1 MSDSNFDVKL
11 RLAGVIRESIVDGP
25 GWRLVVFVQGCP
37 HHCPGCQNPQ
47 THDFDG
53 GYETTV
59 GNIVNAVKENKLLS
73 GITLSGGEPFTQAKA
88 LTVLA
93 KEIRTLGLDVMSFS
107 GWTYEELLNGANSD
121 NGWRE
126 LLEELSY
133 LIDGKFIIAEK
144 SLELKFRGSKN
155 QRIVDVRKSLA
166 SGTTV
171 TTELEN

>member
-1 MSDSNFDVKL
+1 MSESNFDVKL

-47 THDFDG
+47 THDFEG

-93 KEIRTLGLDVMSFS
+93 KEIKALGLDVMSFS
-107 GWTYEELLNGANSD
+107 GWTYEELLRGANSE

-155 QRIVDVRKSLA
+155 QRIVDVQKSLA

>member
-1 MSDSNFDVKL
+1 MSESNLDVKL

-93 KEIRTLGLDVMSFS
+93 KEIRALGLDVMSFS
-107 GWTYEELLNGANSD
+107 GWTYEELIRGANSS
-121 NGWRE
+121 NGWLE

-133 LIDGKFIIAEK
+133 LIDGKFIISEK

-171 TTELEN
+171 TTELEA

>member
-1 MSDSNFDVKL
+1 MEGSNLDVKL

-25 GWRLVVFVQGCP
+25 GWRFVVFVQGCP

-88 LTVLA
+88 LTILA
-93 KEIRTLGLDVMSFS
+93 KEIKALGLDVMSFS
-107 GWTYEELLNGANSD
+107 GWTYEELINGANSE

-166 SGTTV
+166 SGETV

>member
-1 MSDSNFDVKL
+1 MSESNLDVKL

-93 KEIRTLGLDVMSFS
+93 KEIRALGLDVMSFS
-107 GWTYEELLNGANSD
+107 GWTYEELIRGANSS
-121 NGWRE
+121 NGWLE

-133 LIDGKFIIAEK
+133 LIDGKFIISEK

-171 TTELEN
+171 TTELED

>member
-1 MSDSNFDVKL
+1 MSESNFDVKL

-25 GWRLVVFVQGCP
+25 GWRFVVFVQGCP

-93 KEIRTLGLDVMSFS
+93 KEIKALGLDVMSFS
-107 GWTYEELLNGANSD
+107 GWTYEELLQGANSE
-121 NGWRE
+121 NRWRE

-133 LIDGKFIIAEK
+133 LIDGKFLIAEK

-155 QRIVDVRKSLA
+155 QRIVDVKKSLA